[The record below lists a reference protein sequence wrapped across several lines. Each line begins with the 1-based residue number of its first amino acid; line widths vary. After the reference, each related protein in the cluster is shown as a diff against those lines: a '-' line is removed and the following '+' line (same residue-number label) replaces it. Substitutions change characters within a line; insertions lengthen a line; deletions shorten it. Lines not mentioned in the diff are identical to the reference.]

1 MIDRQ
6 TIHKLLWASTSVA
19 LCAVVTGC
27 GQDSPVAQVKGK
39 VLYKDGSVP
48 KGAIRVVRFE
58 PAVDSTSVVRK
69 AASSDIDAAD
79 GSFELFTRKPGDGVY
94 RGKYKVTFTV
104 LPDPRSQESLILD
117 KYTISAT
124 TPYEVSVDR
133 DVDDL
138 AFEIEPYQ

>member
-1 MIDRQ
+1 MMDQ
-6 TIHKLLWASTSVA
+6 QAIHKLLRASTLVALFSVA
-19 LCAVVTGC
+19 TGC
-27 GQDSPVAQVKGK
+27 GHGSPVAQVKGK

-58 PAVDSTSVVRK
+58 PAADSTSVVRK
-69 AASSDIDAAD
+69 AASSNIDASD
-79 GSFELFTRKPGDGVY
+79 GSFELFTRRPGDGVY

-117 KYTISAT
+117 KYTMSAT

-138 AFEIEPYQ
+138 AFEIEPNQ